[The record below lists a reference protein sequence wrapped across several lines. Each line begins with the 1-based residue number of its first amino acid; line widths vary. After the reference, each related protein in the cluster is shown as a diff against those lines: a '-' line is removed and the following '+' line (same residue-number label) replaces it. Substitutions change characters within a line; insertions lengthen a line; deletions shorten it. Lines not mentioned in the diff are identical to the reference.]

1 LALSVLAAQ
10 GKPHRQQGRASDT
23 YGMVRSI
30 RSALVGVTLGVIVAL
45 GLSPSESTART
56 MGRSLRLPGR
66 SISVATPS
74 FSPGPTRGRRRA
86 GVEVTLASVGHR
98 SLVVTR
104 SDFTLSVAG
113 DMFGTQGWNAGRSRV
128 TIAPGHSRTF
138 RLAFRAPDAVVDRAT
153 LFYRPAHG
161 GVSGALPLNRATG
174 LANRPNSP
182 SAPERLLI
190 NTLPLTKGVGDP
202 WGTAIDSSGNVW
214 FAEPGC
220 DFAPTCGAGTPPG
233 QLGKIDPSSGA
244 VTFYTLPSIPGNQ
257 PIFVAFD
264 GAGNLWFTTPNN
276 SMIGEFSPSTG
287 GFVGQWPVT
296 AGSGPWDLIVANGQI
311 WYTEHLASAVG
322 AFNPD
327 THAHQDFQTPS
338 ANSNPYGITANGGL
352 IWFTENNSSVDRVA
366 VLDTTKNNVIS
377 EYPIVR
383 PLSGTPHMID
393 VDRSGRPW
401 WTEGFSNTIAT
412 LNPVGATPGSCGTT
426 AGTCTGIR
434 RFEVPPS
441 ITCGRSAHTSG
452 IAFQRS
458 ADLVWLDNSLTAQIG
473 SFTPATGTFAMN
485 TLSDCNAH
493 PHDGLSLDSVGNVW
507 FDEEFAN
514 AIGELVPDSGS
525 VTSNSVDAG
534 ATSNSV
540 DAGATSN
547 PASSAPPAEVSLLAP
562 ANTERPMIVGG
573 PTQAQ
578 TLTATKGSWTN
589 DPTGFG
595 YQWQRCEPGCSNI
608 TDAAGSSYTLAVDDV
623 GANVRVVVTASN
635 TRGSAQ
641 AASGEFGP
649 VGPSVE
655 GVKAA
660 IADLL
665 HARRGSAIA
674 KLLKSGGYRVKFEAP
689 SAGSLTIS
697 WYVLRKRAHKPRRTV
712 VASARLHFSKA
723 GPTKVTIRLTSI
735 GKRLLRRA
743 TKLRVTAKVTFVP
756 EGEAAVTSVKRF
768 GLRTGGRVA
777 ATSRLR

>member
-1 LALSVLAAQ
+1 LALNVLAAQ
-10 GKPHRQQGRASDT
+10 GKPHRWEGPASDT
-23 YGMVRSI
+23 YGMVRPI
-30 RSALVGVTLGVIVAL
+30 RAALVSVTLGVIVAL
-45 GLSPSESTART
+45 GLLPGESTART
-56 MGRSLRLPGR
+56 TGRSLRLPGR
-66 SISVATPS
+66 SISVATPT
-74 FSPGPTRGRRRA
+74 FSPSPTRGRRRA
-86 GVEVTLASVGHR
+86 AVEVTLASVGHR

-113 DMFGTQGWNAGRSRV
+113 DMFGTQGWNARRSRV

-138 RLAFRAPDAVVDRAT
+138 RLAFRAPGAVVERAT

-174 LANRPNSP
+174 LANRPSSP
-182 SAPERLLI
+182 STPERLLI
-190 NTLPLTKGVGDP
+190 NTIPLTQGVGEP
-202 WGTAIDSSGNVW
+202 WGTAIDSSGNIW

-220 DFAPTCGAGTPPG
+220 DFAPTCAADTPPG
-233 QLGKIDPSSGA
+233 QIGKIDPSSGA

-287 GFVGQWPVT
+287 SFLGQWPVT
-296 AGSGPWDLIVANGQI
+296 AGSGPWDLIVANGEI

-327 THAHQDFQTPS
+327 THAHRDFQTPS

-366 VLDTTKNNVIS
+366 VLDTTKANVIS

-412 LNPVGATPGSCGTT
+412 LNPAAATPGNCGTT

-434 RFEVPPS
+434 RFEVPRS
-441 ITCGRSAHTSG
+441 ITCGGSAHTSG

-458 ADLVWLDNSLTAQIG
+458 ADLVWLDNSLTAQVG
-473 SFTPATGTFAMN
+473 SFSPATGTFAMN
-485 TLSDCNAH
+485 TLSDCGAH
-493 PHDGLSLDSVGNVW
+493 PHDGLSLDAAGNVW

-514 AIGELVPDSGS
+514 AIGELVPGNGS
-525 VTSNSVDAG
+525 VTSTSVD
-534 ATSNSV
+534 V
-540 DAGATSN
+540 GATSN
-547 PASSAPPAEVSLLAP
+547 PASSAPSTDVSLRQP
-562 ANTERPMIVGG
+562 ANTERPMILGS

-578 TLTATKGSWTN
+578 TLAATKGSWTN

-595 YQWQRCEPGCSNI
+595 YQWQRCDPGCSNI
-608 TDAAGSSYTLAVDDV
+608 TDAVESSYTLAVDDV
-623 GANVRVVVTASN
+623 GANVRVVVTAGN
-635 TRGSAQ
+635 TGGSAQ

-649 VGPSVE
+649 VGPSLE
-655 GVKAA
+655 QVKAA
-660 IADLL
+660 IANVL
-665 HARRGSAIA
+665 HARRGSTIA
-674 KLLKSGGYRVKFEAP
+674 KLLRKGGYRVKFEAP
-689 SAGSLTIS
+689 SAGSMTIS
-697 WYVLRKRAHKPRRTV
+697 WYVPRKGAHKPRRVV
-712 VASARLHFSKA
+712 VASARRRFSKA
-723 GPTKVTIRLTSI
+723 GPTNVTIRLTRI
-735 GKRLLRRA
+735 GKRLLGRA
-743 TKLRVTAKVTFVP
+743 TKLKVTAKVTFIP

-777 ATSRLR
+777 ATPRLR

>member
-1 LALSVLAAQ
+1 MALNVLATQ
-10 GKPHRQQGRASDT
+10 GKPHRREGPGSDT
-23 YGMVRSI
+23 YGMVRPI
-30 RSALVGVTLGVIVAL
+30 RSALVGVTLAVIVAL
-45 GLSPSESTART
+45 GLSPGESTAST
-56 MGRSLRLPGR
+56 TGRSLRLPGR
-66 SISVATPS
+66 SISVATPN
-74 FSPGPTRGRRRA
+74 FSAGPTRGRARA

-138 RLAFRAPDAVVDRAT
+138 RLAFRAPGAVVDRAT

-161 GVSGALPLNRATG
+161 GVSGALPLNRATI
-174 LANRPNSP
+174 LANRPSSP
-182 SAPERLLI
+182 STPERLLI

-202 WGTAIDSSGNVW
+202 WGTAIDSSGNIW

-287 GFVGQWPVT
+287 TFVGQWPVT

-366 VLDTTKNNVIS
+366 VLDTTNANVIS

-412 LNPVGATPGSCGTT
+412 LDPAGATPGNCGTT
-426 AGTCTGIR
+426 AGLCTGIR
-434 RFEVPPS
+434 RFEVPRS
-441 ITCGRSAHTSG
+441 ITCGGSAHTSG

-473 SFTPATGTFAMN
+473 SFTPASGTFAMN

-493 PHDGLSLDSVGNVW
+493 PHDGLSLDTAGNVW

-514 AIGELVPDSGS
+514 AIGELVPDSSS
-525 VTSNSVDAG
+525 VTSTSVDAG
-534 ATSNSV
+534 T
-540 DAGATSN
+540 TSN
-547 PASSAPPAEVSLLAP
+547 PPSSAPPPEVSLPAP
-562 ANTERPMIVGG
+562 ANTERPMILGS

-595 YQWQRCEPGCSNI
+595 YQWQRCDPGCSNI
-608 TDAAGSSYTLAVDDV
+608 PDAAGSSYTLAVADV

-635 TRGSAQ
+635 ARGSGQ
-641 AASGEFGP
+641 VASGEFGP

-655 GVKAA
+655 RVKAA

-665 HARRGSAIA
+665 HARKGSTIA
-674 KLLKSGGYRVKFEAP
+674 KLFKKGAYRLKFEAP

-697 WYVLRKRAHKPRRTV
+697 WYVPRKGAHKPRRVV
-712 VASARLHFSKA
+712 VAGARLRVSKA
-723 GPTKVTIRLTSI
+723 GPMKVTIRLTSV

-768 GLRTGGRVA
+768 GLRRGGRVA

>member
-1 LALSVLAAQ
+1 MALNVLAAQ
-10 GKPHRQQGRASDT
+10 GKPHRSEGPASDT
-23 YGMVRSI
+23 CGVVRPI
-30 RSALVGVTLGVIVAL
+30 RSAVVGVTLGLIVAL
-45 GLSPSESTART
+45 GLLPGESTART
-56 MGRSLRLPGR
+56 TGRSLQLPGR
-66 SISVATPS
+66 SISVATPN
-74 FSPGPTRGRRRA
+74 FSASPTGGRTRA

-138 RLAFRAPDAVVDRAT
+138 RLAFRAPGAVVERAT

-161 GVSGALPLNRATG
+161 GVSGALPLNRATS
-174 LANRPNSP
+174 LANGPNSP
-182 SAPERLLI
+182 STPERLFI
-190 NTLPLTKGVGDP
+190 NTLPLTEGVGDP
-202 WGTAIDSSGNVW
+202 WGTAIDSSGNIW

-220 DFAPTCGAGTPPG
+220 DFAPTCAAGTPPG

-264 GAGNLWFTTPNN
+264 GAGDLWFTTPNN

-287 GFVGQWPVT
+287 RFVGQWPVT

-366 VLDTTKNNVIS
+366 VLDTTKANVIS
-377 EYPIVR
+377 EYPIVQ
-383 PLSGTPHMID
+383 PVSGTPHMID

-412 LNPVGATPGSCGTT
+412 LNPAGATPGNCGTT

-434 RFEVPPS
+434 RFQVPPS

-458 ADLVWLDNSLTAQIG
+458 TDLVWLDNSLTAQIG

-493 PHDGLSLDSVGNVW
+493 PHDGLSLDPAGNVW

-525 VTSNSVDAG
+525 VTS
-534 ATSNSV
+534 TSV

-547 PASSAPPAEVSLLAP
+547 PAGSPPPADGSLLPP
-562 ANTERPMIVGG
+562 ANTERPMILGST
-573 PTQAQ
+573 TQAH
-578 TLTATKGSWTN
+578 TLTATKGAWTN

-595 YQWQRCEPGCSNI
+595 YQWQRCDPGCSNI

-635 TRGSAQ
+635 TRGNAQ

-655 GVKAA
+655 RVKAA

-665 HARRGSAIA
+665 HATRASTIA
-674 KLLKSGGYRVKFEAP
+674 KLLKNGGYRLKFDAP
-689 SAGSLTIS
+689 SAGTITIS
-697 WYVLRKRAHKPRRTV
+697 WYVPRKGAHKPRRVV

-723 GPTKVTIRLTSI
+723 GPTKVTIRLTSV

-743 TKLRVTAKVTFVP
+743 PKLRLTAKVTFVP

-768 GLRTGGRVA
+768 RLRTGGRVA